1 MLLLVQAMFSGV
13 PRAVPD
19 APDDRFACLSYAP
32 YRHPGESPFEASE
45 VSAARI
51 EADLK
56 LLAARTRCV
65 RTYSSRL
72 GLDQV
77 AGIASRLG
85 LSVLLGA
92 WVGRDPAENQAEL
105 DQAIAAANRFPDT
118 VRAVIVGNEVLLRG
132 EQPPDRLAALLA
144 EAQRRTSVPITYAD
158 VWEFWERNDG
168 LAAQVDFVTVHILP
182 YWEDEP
188 VAVDDAVAHVG
199 DIRQRM
205 VDHFAG
211 KSVLI
216 GETGW
221 PSAGRMRQGA
231 RPGLVEAARFHRGFA
246 VAAREGGWDYNLI
259 EAFDQPWKRRL
270 EGAMG
275 GAWGLFGSDGVAK
288 FPAHGPVAADPKV
301 ANRLRIAAA
310 GSILVFVLM
319 ALARVGV
326 PQRSDAAPGARP
338 RPVPPWQQLAV
349 GQVIGLTA
357 GLLLATQWRYL
368 VTWARTPVEVAVLV
382 SIMVCGLLLALAAIP
397 GLGVGASERSARTPI
412 VEWVARVREPVA
424 GFVLFGLA
432 VVTVLLA
439 FDPRYR
445 GFPVAL
451 FGLPLVMLLVRQLID
466 GPATPSRPEQI
477 VLGLIIVT
485 ALAFSLIQEG
495 IRNVEAWQFAAVG
508 SGLVYL
514 LVVAP
519 WRATA
524 ARVRAIAPSTRPAA
538 AGSKE

>member
-1 MLLLVQAMFSGV
+1 
-13 PRAVPD
+13 
-19 APDDRFACLSYAP
+19 
-32 YRHPGESPFEASE
+32 
-45 VSAARI
+45 
-51 EADLK
+51 
-56 LLAARTRCV
+56 
-65 RTYSSRL
+65 
-72 GLDQV
+72 
-77 AGIASRLG
+77 
-85 LSVLLGA
+85 
-92 WVGRDPAENQAEL
+92 
-105 DQAIAAANRFPDT
+105 
-118 VRAVIVGNEVLLRG
+118 
-132 EQPPDRLAALLA
+132 
-144 EAQRRTSVPITYAD
+144 
-158 VWEFWERNDG
+158 
-168 LAAQVDFVTVHILP
+168 
-182 YWEDEP
+182 
-188 VAVDDAVAHVG
+188 
-199 DIRQRM
+199 
-205 VDHFAG
+205 
-211 KSVLI
+211 
-216 GETGW
+216 
-221 PSAGRMRQGA
+221 
-231 RPGLVEAARFHRGFA
+231 
-246 VAAREGGWDYNLI
+246 
-259 EAFDQPWKRRL
+259 
-270 EGAMG
+270 
-275 GAWGLFGSDGVAK
+275 
-288 FPAHGPVAADPKV
+288 
-301 ANRLRIAAA
+301 
-310 GSILVFVLM
+310 M

-326 PQRSDAAPGARP
+326 PQRPDAAAGAPSATPRP